1 MFNFQYDAKLLKLQS
16 AKAQSCQASNVNS
29 DIFRKVC
36 RKRIV
41 HGIPSLLDRAT
52 YLLYDTVS
60 VQPLMPLGLI
70 QPFVGPFPLG
80 ETRNKI
86 KLNLALAWMKLELFI
101 QLQRY
106 FTRRNGPILG
116 AKIDKFYSYCA
127 NSK

>member
-1 MFNFQYDAKLLKLQS
+1 MKGRSYFSVSELPCVMFNFQYDAKLLKLQS
-16 AKAQSCQASNVNS
+16 AKAQSGQASNVNS

-80 ETRNKI
+80 KPGI
-86 KLNLALAWMKLELFI
+86 KSN
-101 QLQRY
+101 
-106 FTRRNGPILG
+106 
-116 AKIDKFYSYCA
+116 
-127 NSK
+127 